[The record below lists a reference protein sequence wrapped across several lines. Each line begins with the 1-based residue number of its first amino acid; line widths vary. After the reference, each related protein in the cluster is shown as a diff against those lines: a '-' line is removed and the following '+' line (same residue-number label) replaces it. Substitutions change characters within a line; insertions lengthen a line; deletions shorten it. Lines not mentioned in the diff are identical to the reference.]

1 MVNNITTKIH
11 AWLFLVLVS
20 LLFDTQV
27 IAQKEVVLHLADL
40 HREGKLRIQ
49 NRGVITEN
57 QNNKSYIKISGGV
70 YAGVVW
76 LPIQNFKNGKIEI
89 VARGKDLAQGS
100 FYGIAFHAQND
111 STYDDVYCRPFN
123 FRAADSLRKIHAIQ
137 YVAYP
142 KYDWPLLRREFNGVY
157 EKGIENPPNAEDWV
171 TLSIWI
177 NDDKV
182 KAFINYAT
190 KPALVV
196 KKLNTNKSGY
206 IGITGFNCDVE
217 QIRVFS
223 DEK

>member
-1 MVNNITTKIH
+1 MVNSKIDKIPV
-11 AWLFLVLVS
+11 WLCLALFS

-27 IAQKEVVLHLADL
+27 IAQNQVVLDLAEL
-40 HREGKLRIQ
+40 HRDGKLRIQ

-123 FRAADSLRKIHAIQ
+123 FRATDSLRKIHAIQ

-177 NDDKV
+177 SDDEV

-206 IGITGFNCDVE
+206 IGLTGFNCDVE

>member
-1 MVNNITTKIH
+1 MKKIQT
-11 AWLFLVLVS
+11 WLFLVMVS
-20 LLFDTQV
+20 LLFDNPV

-76 LPIQNFKNGKIEI
+76 LPIQNFKNGKIEL
-89 VARGKDLAQGS
+89 VARGKNIAQSS

-123 FRAADSLRKIHAIQ
+123 FRATDSLRKIHAIQ

-142 KYDWPLLRREFNGVY
+142 NYDWPLLRKEFNSMY

-171 TLSIWI
+171 TLSLWI
-177 NDDKV
+177 SDDEVKV
-182 KAFINYAT
+182 FINNAT

-196 KKLNTNKSGY
+196 KKLNTIKSGY
-206 IGITGFNCDVE
+206 IGLTGFNCD
-217 QIRVFS
+217 IHSIKIIFL
-223 DEK
+223 DKNY

>member
-1 MVNNITTKIH
+1 MVNSNMNKIH
-11 AWLFLVLVS
+11 TWLFLVMVS
-20 LLFDTQV
+20 LLFDNPV

-89 VARGKDLAQGS
+89 VARGKDPAQGS
-100 FYGIAFHAQND
+100 FYGIAFHTQND

-123 FRAADSLRKIHAIQ
+123 FRATDSLGKIHAIQ

-177 NDDKV
+177 NDNEV
-182 KAFINYAT
+182 KAFINHAT
-190 KPALVV
+190 KPALVI

-206 IGITGFNCDVE
+206 LGITGFNCDVE
-217 QIRVFS
+217 EIRVFS
-223 DEK
+223 DGK

>member
-1 MVNNITTKIH
+1 MKKIH
-11 AWLFLVLVS
+11 TWLFLVMVS
-20 LLFDTQV
+20 LLFDNPV

-89 VARGKDLAQGS
+89 VARGKDIAQSS

-111 STYDDVYCRPFN
+111 STYDDVYCRPSN
-123 FRAADSLRKIHAIQ
+123 FRATDSLRKIHAIQ

-142 KYDWPLLRREFNGVY
+142 KYDWPLLRREFNGLY

-177 NDDKV
+177 SDDEV
-182 KAFINYAT
+182 KAFINHAT

-206 IGITGFNCDVE
+206 IGLTGFNCD
-217 QIRVFS
+217 IHSIKIIFL
-223 DEK
+223 DKNY